1 MLPTALNNIP
11 AGPIGTVSVTG
22 GSYDLTGLNV
32 NTLTLNGGSL
42 SGGAYTVN
50 ADYSDAGW
58 AGETGNT
65 FNPKLNAGGTTI
77 NAGGTNSLLVTLP
90 DLSTIA
96 GGGSGTLNF
105 GTIPVGGTVTFTFQ
119 HTQASGLTLHEAFQT
134 AGLGGG
140 EISILHGVTPV
151 SVTDGELMALV
162 SSGTES
168 YTLTGL
174 NPGAVSGTLVFES
187 NFDNAEL
194 APITITLIGNVDPV
208 PEPTSLALLGVAGL
222 LLMKRRPR

>member
-1 MLPTALNNIP
+1 MK
-11 AGPIGTVSVTG
+11 
-22 GSYDLTGLNV
+22 GLEV
-32 NTLTLNGGSL
+32 
-42 SGGAYTVN
+42 
-50 ADYSDAGW
+50 
-58 AGETGNT
+58 
-65 FNPKLNAGGTTI
+65 
-77 NAGGTNSLLVTLP
+77 
-90 DLSTIA
+90 
-96 GGGSGTLNF
+96 
-105 GTIPVGGTVTFTFQ
+105 
-119 HTQASGLTLHEAFQT
+119 
-134 AGLGGG
+134 
-140 EISILHGVTPV
+140 
-151 SVTDGELMALV
+151 MALV